1 MTGRVLD
8 ISESDY
14 EADKFFD
21 DFPTLRSSICW
32 KLIERGSTP
41 RHAWYASPRLNPNF
55 EQEHRKIFD
64 KGAAAHAL
72 LLGKGKQFQIIK
84 CPNYMTK
91 EARSLRDAAYAEG
104 KIPLLEKDYQEAVAM
119 ADAARDQ
126 LSQLVE
132 HGTLSVMPFGKEE
145 TERVLIWED
154 RGVWC
159 RARVDHLPNDG
170 EILLEYKSSAA
181 SAAPELFPYRNF
193 RQLGYDCQVAFYR
206 RGLEACGVAT
216 SPQIAICVQ
225 ENYPP
230 YLMSYNRIDDE
241 VLMRA
246 NEKIERALKIWRGC
260 LESGEWPGYSA
271 AGYDINLTE
280 RERAEMDAAHAANG
294 ASGSHVTSEDVAAT
308 VNTPSNLFRK

>member
-1 MTGRVLD
+1 MTGRVLEID
-8 ISESDY
+8 EATY

-41 RHAWYASPRLNPNF
+41 KHAWHASPRLNPNF
-55 EQEHRKIFD
+55 EQERRTIFD

-72 LLGKGKQFQIIK
+72 LLGKGKQFHIIK
-84 CPNYMTK
+84 CPNYLTK
-91 EARSLRDAAYAEG
+91 EAKTQRDEAYIAG
-104 KIPLLEKDYQEAVAM
+104 KIPLLEKDFKEAVAM
-119 ADAARDQ
+119 ADAAKEQ
-126 LSQLVE
+126 LLDLVN
-132 HGTLSVMPFGKEE
+132 HGTLERMPFGEAE
-145 TERVLIWED
+145 TERVLLWED

-170 EILLEYKSSAA
+170 ELLLEYKSSAA

-216 SPQIAICVQ
+216 SPQVAVLVQ
-225 ENYPP
+225 ENWPP
-230 YLMSYNRIDDE
+230 YLMAFHRIDDE
-241 VLMRA
+241 ILMRA
-246 NEKIERALKIWRGC
+246 NEKIERALKTWKRC
-260 LESGEWPGYSA
+260 LETNVWPGYNP
-271 AGYDINLTE
+271 AGYDIELTE

-294 ASGSHVTSEDVAAT
+294 ASGSHVSSEDIAAGLNRPT
-308 VNTPSNLFRK
+308 NPFTK